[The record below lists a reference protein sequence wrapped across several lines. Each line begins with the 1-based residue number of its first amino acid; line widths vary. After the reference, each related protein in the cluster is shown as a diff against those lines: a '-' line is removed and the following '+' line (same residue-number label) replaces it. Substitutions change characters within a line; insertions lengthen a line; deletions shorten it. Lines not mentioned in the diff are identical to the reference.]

1 VLQPFPLLP
10 NGFAYHLLLQSL
22 EQDYVHTVSQA
33 YTQAEDDLDRL
44 VAIEAPEEMGL
55 VDELYT
61 CVYARYTVFLRAGSI
76 GS

>member
-1 VLQPFPLLP
+1 VR
-10 NGFAYHLLLQSL
+10 
-22 EQDYVHTVSQA
+22 TVSQA
-33 YTQAEDDLDRL
+33 YTQAKDDLDRL

-55 VDELYT
+55 GDELYS